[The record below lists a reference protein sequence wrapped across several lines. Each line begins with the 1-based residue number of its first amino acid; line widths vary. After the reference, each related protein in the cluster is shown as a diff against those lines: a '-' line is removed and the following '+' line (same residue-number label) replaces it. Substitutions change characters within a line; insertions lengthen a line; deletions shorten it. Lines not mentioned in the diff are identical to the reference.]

1 MTETYPVG
9 PATLSSRSS
18 VRFNPYV
25 LWRRG
30 MLPFVDLRALVPEG
44 TWQLLDQSAKGR
56 ECRLE
61 LADKLA
67 DRLFEIIPRLVPD
80 ERRLLLKLRRDLHND
95 RLPQD
100 TALKILDAKLD
111 DSGRQLV
118 DQWRQSRLADEQ
130 LLKAAT
136 DQLVSDLQTAR
147 KQLKDVASTEY
158 FLRGIQLSGSNLY
171 RDVRSY
177 INREQPEARP
187 SIKKLRQTE
196 NTVTR
201 YAYRMSLRTSPFGC
215 FTEIG
220 AQPWLPSST
229 TSSGERRHVI
239 TLSRGLLTWM
249 VYELRNLEG
258 SEQLLMLRLNNTLQ
272 RIDDQFEAFTR
283 GMDGG
288 SNAYWGESFVKVKN
302 IGPVAL
308 LIKTLAAGPRL
319 KSEVVNEFVERGL
332 SANQALTFI
341 DGLIKAGVCHQ
352 DLALPDQV
360 TSFAGEVATRLRKVP
375 TEPAA
380 LCASVFERLQ
390 EIETELAL
398 ATAEHREELLDELM
412 VQVNR
417 FSEICGVPPPPVVSR
432 SFVFEDVAAQ
442 DSARSWHPEIL
453 KRNSDHFS
461 RLLRLLP
468 LFDDATYERL
478 GLYHWFTSRFGE
490 SGHYDDLLAFYGE
503 FSEQSDADIS
513 AIMQAIHD
521 PHAERCRS
529 LERTILERL
538 DRAVQEAGD
547 VPTLKLDASCL
558 DEIAMF
564 VSDVLRP
571 WGEAAFRLQIVPGN
585 SDSSGLVVLNDAMA
599 GHGIFFSRFCD
610 LVEPA
615 ETGRW
620 SLRDVISDRIAS
632 DHPNQGDLTTVLALN
647 VNLHPR
653 LTPQEIVYPGSVA
666 SGSKDVLTVRDLSIK
681 ADPDH
686 HTLRLFNRHDGRP
699 VELTPM
705 NFLFPAA
712 APRLY
717 RFLCALAPLHS
728 YRSGLW
734 DRLQPW
740 SRREISHLPRLMLG
754 DLVLERRCWFLP
766 LAEIKEL
773 GDGSNVETLSSL
785 LVIHEW
791 VQRHNLPRECFFQIH
806 EIVEETEPGN
816 WLDATR
822 RWALNARTARR
833 KGQYVDFRNPFLV
846 RLLLKQAAS
855 IGNGRVLFQET
866 LPPTQIYSD
875 HSSLKS
881 AEEFVIEMKL
891 RAENASHSNYGEMA

>member
-1 MTETYPVG
+1 MTEICRSD
-9 PATLSSRSS
+9 PAALSSRSS

-30 MLPFVDLRALVPEG
+30 MLPFADLSTLVPKS
-44 TWQLLDQSAKGR
+44 TWTLLEQSAKGR
-56 ECRLE
+56 ESRLE
-61 LADKLA
+61 LADRLA
-67 DRLFEIIPRLVPD
+67 DRLYEIIPRLAPD
-80 ERRLLLKLRRDLHND
+80 ERRLLLQLRRDLHND
-95 RLPQD
+95 RLPQNV
-100 TALKILDAKLD
+100 AVKILESKLD
-111 DSGRQLV
+111 DSGRQFL
-118 DQWRQSRLADEQ
+118 DQWQQSRLADEK
-130 LLKAAT
+130 LLETAN
-136 DQLVSDLQTAR
+136 DRLVLDLQTAR
-147 KQLKDVASTEY
+147 RHLRDVATTEY

-177 INREQPEARP
+177 IDREQPEARP
-187 SIKKLRQTE
+187 FSKKLRQTE
-196 NTVTR
+196 NTITR

-220 AQPWLPSST
+220 AQPWLGSST
-229 TSSGERRHVI
+229 EKPGERRHVI

-249 VYELRNLEG
+249 VYELRRIEG
-258 SEQLLMLRLNNTLQ
+258 SEQFLMLRLNNTLQ

-302 IGPVAL
+302 IGAVAL

-319 KSEVVNEFVERGL
+319 KSEAVNEFVERGL
-332 SANQALTFI
+332 PANQALTFI

-360 TSFAGEVATRLRKVP
+360 TSFAREVATRLRKVQ

-380 LCASVFERLQ
+380 LCAGVFERLQ
-390 EIETELAL
+390 EIETELTVAG
-398 ATAEHREELLDELM
+398 AELREDLLDELM
-412 VQVNR
+412 TQVDR

-432 SFVFEDVAAQ
+432 SFVFEDIAARHP
-442 DSARSWHPEIL
+442 ARSWHPEIL
-453 KRNSDHFS
+453 EQNSDHF
-461 RLLRLLP
+461 LRLLQILP
-468 LFDDATYERL
+468 VFDDATYERL

-490 SGHYDDLLAFYGE
+490 SGQYDDLLALYGE

-513 AIMQAIHD
+513 AIMQAVHD

-538 DRAVQEAGD
+538 DRVVQEAGNA
-547 VPTLKLDASCL
+547 PTLQLDASCL
-558 DEIAMF
+558 DDIATS
-564 VSDVLRP
+564 VSDVLQP
-571 WGEAAFRLQIVPGN
+571 WNEAAFRLQIAPGN
-585 SDSSGLVVLNDAMA
+585 SGGSPLIVLNDAMA

-615 ETGRW
+615 ETGDW
-620 SLRDVISDRIAS
+620 SLRDAISARIAS
-632 DHPNQGDLTTVLALN
+632 EHPNQADLTTVLALN

-653 LTPQEIVYPGSVA
+653 VTPYEIVYPGSVPT
-666 SGSKDVLTVRDLSIK
+666 GSKDVFTVRDLGVR

-734 DRLQPW
+734 DRLHPW
-740 SRREISHLPRLMLG
+740 SRREISYLPRLMLG

-766 LAEIKEL
+766 LAKIKEL
-773 GDGSNVETLSSL
+773 GDGSNVEALSSL
-785 LVIHEW
+785 LATREW

-806 EIVEETEPGN
+806 EIVEETEAGN

-833 KGQYVDFRNPFLV
+833 KGQYVDFRNPFLL

-855 IGNGRVLFQET
+855 VGNGIVVFQET
-866 LPPTQIYSD
+866 LPPTEIYSD
-875 HSSLKS
+875 NGSQKS
-881 AEEFVIEMKL
+881 AEEFVIEMRR
-891 RAENASHSNYGEMA
+891 RAEHAAAQ